1 MRIACLLIPD
11 LVLVA
16 ELRAHPELAGQPL
29 AIVAGSGPR
38 AEVLAASPEAT
49 RAGVRLGCS
58 VAHARTACA
67 ELYVRSASPAKD
79 RSARSALLDVALSFS
94 PRAVLAKRG
103 SGPYAAEAAVYLDA
117 SGITALFHSERGF
130 AAAITERS
138 RRLGLPAVLSVA
150 SSRAAAHL
158 AARGRMHAPGT
169 VSIVPPAAEKRFLAR
184 LPIDLIDADPGLAS
198 GLTRFGVQT
207 LGDLARLPR
216 RAAAARLGPEV
227 LRLAD
232 LALGKA
238 SEPPFSTAAER
249 HFEEAVDLEAPID
262 RLEPLAFALRGLLS
276 RLADRLSARGL
287 ACGDLDLALG
297 LSGGGRDV
305 RRIGSAAPTLDSVIW
320 VRLVCLALEARPPEG
335 AIETI
340 AIATEGLPGRTDQL
354 DLFRPAGPAP
364 AVLSRTLAELE
375 ALCGARRVGTP
386 AVSDDH
392 RPDAFALTEFD
403 PRGDA
408 SKPGG
413 LGDTPRRLA
422 VRALRPPVPAS
433 VRMAREL
440 PESLRSGVANG
451 RIVKLAG
458 PWRTT
463 GRWWSKQER
472 FAFDYFDVETSDGT
486 LARLRL
492 DRIRRRWHIDAVYD

>member
-1 MRIACLLIPD
+1 MRIACLLVPD

-38 AEVLAASPEAT
+38 AEVIAASPEAT
-49 RAGVRLGCS
+49 RAGVRLGSS

-94 PRAVLAKRG
+94 PRAILAKRG

-169 VSIVPPAAEKRFLAR
+169 VRIVPPAAEKRFLAR

-198 GLTRFGVQT
+198 GLTRFGVRT

-249 HFEEAVDLEAPID
+249 HFEEAIDLEAPID

-287 ACGDLDLALG
+287 ACGDLDLTLG
-297 LSGGGRDV
+297 QSGGG
-305 RRIGSAAPTLDSVIW
+305 
-320 VRLVCLALEARPPEG
+320 ARPPQR

-375 ALCGARRVGTP
+375 ALCGTRRVGTP

-403 PRGDA
+403 PRSDT
-408 SKPGG
+408 SKQAG
-413 LGDTPRRLA
+413 LEDTPRRLA

-492 DRIRRRWHIDAVYD
+492 DRIGRRWHIDAVYD